1 MDKKTADNIA
11 EDIMHQFID
20 YLNRDYITQPFTQYD
35 ESIIIEE
42 QTNQYN
48 GENDYYI
55 QLDVKT
61 SNTHQKL
68 FTLTNNN
75 GIRFY
80 VTELTPNDLSIIDY
94 LITLLNMKLLE
105 L

>member
-1 MDKKTADNIA
+1 MDKKTADSIA
-11 EDIMHQFID
+11 EVVMNQFID
-20 YLNRDYITQPFTQYD
+20 YLNKDYITQPFTQYD

-48 GENDYYI
+48 GENHYYI

-61 SNTHQKL
+61 AKTHQRL

-75 GIRFY
+75 GIRLY

-94 LITLLNMKLLE
+94 LITLLNIKLLE